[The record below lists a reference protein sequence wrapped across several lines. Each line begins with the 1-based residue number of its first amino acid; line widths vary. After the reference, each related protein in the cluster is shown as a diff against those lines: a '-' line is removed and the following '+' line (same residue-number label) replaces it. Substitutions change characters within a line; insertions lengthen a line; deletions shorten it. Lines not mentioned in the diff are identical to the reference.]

1 MSEDKNKDIKDV
13 DVNTQSTGEAKKAE
27 DQKKSKSN
35 KKTSKKESKVKV
47 KIDCDN
53 AAGKYGL
60 PQHRGMTVILDESQ
74 AKEIEDNKDGRII
87 K

>member
-13 DVNTQSTGEAKKAE
+13 EVNTQSTGEAKKAE

-35 KKTSKKESKVKV
+35 KKESKVKV

>member
-1 MSEDKNKDIKDV
+1 MSEYKNKDIKDV

-27 DQKKSKSN
+27 DQKKSN
-35 KKTSKKESKVKV
+35 KKTSKKKSKVKV